1 MYDLF
6 HDRASGLESPATRL
20 TSVTPDDAA
29 DLAFATRAIAVG
41 TEGFIQMTTVSGDTG
56 RVFVVPG
63 APFPVRARRI
73 WAAGTTATDIVAL
86 A

>member
-1 MYDLF
+1 MTRGWTYG
-6 HDRASGLESPATRL
+6 SGP
-20 TSVTPDDAA
+20 
-29 DLAFATRAIAVG
+29 
-41 TEGFIQMTTVSGDTG
+41 
-56 RVFVVPG
+56 FVVPG